1 MKNMKKTKVFNTAS
15 VCIGIINI
23 IAAVFAVSHLPEK
36 VPTHFDIN
44 GVCDGFG
51 SRWGLMFVAAIPLIL
66 SFIFL
71 LTARLIKNQQPKL
84 LSLTGFLF
92 SLFFASYFWLLYPLA
107 SSDIQ
112 IGDKLENQPFSVALP
127 LVFAVLFVILGNYT
141 PLIAPNKALGLRVK
155 WTLANPQCW
164 KATHRFMG
172 KIMVVSGLLTAAI
185 SIISYAFMGTGFI
198 FGFVLTMIMLTV
210 IITIPTVFAYIHRN
224 DRLSAE

>member
-1 MKNMKKTKVFNTAS
+1 MKNVKIFNVTS

-23 IAAVFAVSHLPEK
+23 IAAVFAVSRLPEQ
-36 VPTHFDIN
+36 VPTHFDFN
-44 GVCDGFG
+44 GVCNDFG

-155 WTLANPQCW
+155 WTLENPQCW

-185 SIISYAFMGTGFI
+185 SIVLYFTIGTGFI
-198 FGFVLTMIMLTV
+198 FGLILSMTMV
-210 IITIPTVFAYIHRN
+210 IFSIALSTVFAYIHRN

>member
-1 MKNMKKTKVFNTAS
+1 MKNVKIFNVAS

-23 IAAVFAVSHLPEK
+23 IAAVFAVSRLPEQ
-36 VPTHFDIN
+36 VPTHFDFN

-51 SRWGLMFVAAIPLIL
+51 SRWGLMFVAVLPLIM
-66 SFIFL
+66 SVIFL
-71 LTARLIKNQQPKL
+71 LVARYIKNQQPKL

-107 SSDIQ
+107 SSNIQ
-112 IGDKLENQPFSVALP
+112 IGDKIRNQPYSLALP
-127 LVFAVLFVILGNYT
+127 LLLSVLLIILGNYT
-141 PLIAPNKALGLRVK
+141 PLIAPNKAMGLRVK

-185 SIISYAFMGTGFI
+185 SIVLYFTIGTGFI
-198 FGFVLTMIMLTV
+198 FGLILSMTMV
-210 IITIPTVFAYIHRN
+210 IFSIALSTVFAYIHRN

>member
-1 MKNMKKTKVFNTAS
+1 MKNVKIFNVAS

-51 SRWGLMFVAAIPLIL
+51 SRWGLMFVAVLPLIMPVL
-66 SFIFL
+66 FL
-71 LTARLIKNQQPKL
+71 LVARYIKNQQPKL
-84 LSLTGFLF
+84 IALTSFLF

-107 SSDIQ
+107 SSNIQ
-112 IGDKLENQPFSVALP
+112 IGDKIRNQPYSLALP
-127 LVFAVLFVILGNYT
+127 LLLSVLLIILGNYT
-141 PLIAPNKALGLRVK
+141 PLIAPNKAMGLRVK

-185 SIISYAFMGTGFI
+185 SIVLYFTIGTGFI
-198 FGFVLTMIMLTV
+198 FGLILSMTMV
-210 IITIPTVFAYIHRN
+210 IFSIALSTVFAYIHRN
-224 DRLSAE
+224 DSLSAE